1 MQVFIFI
8 LLAVRIVAADDPLP
22 GTIFNPVPKA
32 KQGDFDPPKAPL
44 RPTDFPNWQDPV
56 NRDRVFDFYAKE
68 AIAYLDGKL
77 PSGILPAYLGLD
89 GGQQGHWGNQNDDV
103 TWKDN
108 RWGAS
113 DHGHLFSGVFN
124 DAGQFVAK
132 GVWVR
137 EGELNGC
144 FDPSSLRFRVKWK
157 GEFLKLSARRHGFN
171 TAAEINGEPFTSEPA
186 RKLSTGDVYHGFY
199 RQGEKVIFSYTLGGK
214 EYTETLSGGRKERDS
229 VQLARGGATRWPGWI
244 ETSGKIGTGDEFAA
258 DTLVLPTSNP
268 YGTLFFVSGFDFFPD
283 GSIALCTMT
292 GEVWLVRGIDTTL
305 TKLRW
310 KRFAT
315 GLHQP
320 LGLKVING
328 DILVMGRD
336 QVTRL
341 VDLNGDN
348 EADFYECLTN
358 AHTTSYGSHDYIVGL
373 DTDPSGRLLTA
384 SANQGILRMTPPR
397 GIEVL
402 GTGLRNPNGI
412 AVSPDGRFIIS
423 QGQEGNWTPASALSQ
438 IDTTEKGPPPYF
450 GHPGPQAGRT
460 TTPPLL
466 NLPRGVD
473 NSSGG
478 GIFLSERSWPELR
491 GNGNL
496 IHLSYGAGCAF
507 LVTREQ
513 VDGVWQGAATLIT
526 GAFESGP
533 QHARFNP
540 HDGQLYVSGMTGWG
554 TYTPADGSLQRVRR
568 VGLVPL
574 PIAHEV
580 RADGILLHFDQ
591 PLDANIVADA
601 RKHFAQAWNYRYG
614 PSYGS
619 PEFSIRQPN
628 VIGHDDWPVKST
640 KVMNE
645 GRSIF
650 LEIPSI
656 TFANQVHLHVAIGK
670 NRFRDIFLTVNA
682 LGKPYL
688 NTSTTTAIHSAHPK
702 TVTPVDMQTASVKW
716 ESELCGLPFR
726 TINLRAAT
734 GLQYEQREL
743 RAVAGEYLALVFD
756 NPDDMPH
763 NWVLTEIGAADAVA
777 KLADLMVAQP
787 DGFARHY
794 VPDSTDILCYSRL
807 VLPRTRTTLYFNAPT
822 KPGRYPYLCTFP
834 GHAQIMRGVLVVE
847 PAGSR

>member
-22 GTIFNPVPKA
+22 GTIFDPIPKG

-108 RWGAS
+108 RWAAS

-144 FDPSSLRFRVKWK
+144 FDPSSLRFRAKWK
-157 GEFLKLSARRHGFN
+157 GGFLKLSARRHGFN
-171 TAAEINGEPFTSEPA
+171 TAAEINGEPFTSESA
-186 RKLSTGDVYHGFY
+186 RKLSDGDVYHGFY

-305 TKLRW
+305 IKLQW

-373 DTDPSGRLLTA
+373 DTDHYHSSFWMQRDGADPSNGGVKVLWNLNGYYDNQHVLLFHYQNKLHIQFNNQIEYQTFTSAANVNIFDYERHHIVIDFNHSGVNNFVKIYVDAVLVLTANIGNMVGQTINGIVSVGPNDENNNRPRLSVGCLITPFASTALPAVPTLTKIFIDEIHWAKASITAGQVTSLYNAMPAKDNTEWYADFFVSSAFAIPTPIIRTGTTITATPLTA
-384 SANQGILRMTPPR
+384 SSQSVQPTLILVFNKNISATPITASGLLVDPGIFIDNT
-397 GIEVL
+397 IDVS
-402 GTGLRNPNGI
+402 I
-412 AVSPDGRFIIS
+412 AAQYMF
-423 QGQEGNWTPASALSQ
+423 ASA
-438 IDTTEKGPPPYF
+438 
-450 GHPGPQAGRT
+450 
-460 TTPPLL
+460 
-466 NLPRGVD
+466 
-473 NSSGG
+473 
-478 GIFLSERSWPELR
+478 
-491 GNGNL
+491 
-496 IHLSYGAGCAF
+496 
-507 LVTREQ
+507 
-513 VDGVWQGAATLIT
+513 
-526 GAFESGP
+526 
-533 QHARFNP
+533 
-540 HDGQLYVSGMTGWG
+540 QLAVPVVYLTVSGQPMTA
-554 TYTPADGSLQRVRR
+554 TIKMISSTPYYDPYMALIIQESILPLSSAYTA
-568 VGLVPL
+568 
-574 PIAHEV
+574 
-580 RADGILLHFDQ
+580 
-591 PLDANIVADA
+591 
-601 RKHFAQAWNYRYG
+601 YG
-614 PSYGS
+614 GY
-619 PEFSIRQPN
+619 
-628 VIGHDDWPVKST
+628 ST
-640 KVMNE
+640 
-645 GRSIF
+645 G
-650 LEIPSI
+650 
-656 TFANQVHLHVAIGK
+656 
-670 NRFRDIFLTVNA
+670 D
-682 LGKPYL
+682 
-688 NTSTTTAIHSAHPK
+688 
-702 TVTPVDMQTASVKW
+702 VD
-716 ESELCGLPFR
+716 
-726 TINLRAAT
+726 
-734 GLQYEQREL
+734 
-743 RAVAGEYLALVFD
+743 
-756 NPDDMPH
+756 
-763 NWVLTEIGAADAVA
+763 
-777 KLADLMVAQP
+777 
-787 DGFARHY
+787 
-794 VPDSTDILCYSRL
+794 
-807 VLPRTRTTLYFNAPT
+807 
-822 KPGRYPYLCTFP
+822 
-834 GHAQIMRGVLVVE
+834 
-847 PAGSR
+847 